1 MASNKTTKPTN
12 TDTATVNQPESGPL
26 SAPLQQGSVSRASLP
41 GLTPRQQVTAIMAG
55 GVISGLLAR
64 SKPYDQIGL
73 HKAAETLGMCHKIID
88 MILSMDSVDTT
99 SAND

>member
-1 MASNKTTKPTN
+1 MASNKTTKP
-12 TDTATVNQPESGPL
+12 DTATGNQPESGPL
-26 SAPLQQGSVSRASLP
+26 SAPLQQGSASRVSLP

-64 SKPYDQIGL
+64 SKPYDQMDL

-88 MILSMDSVDTT
+88 MILSMDSVDTA